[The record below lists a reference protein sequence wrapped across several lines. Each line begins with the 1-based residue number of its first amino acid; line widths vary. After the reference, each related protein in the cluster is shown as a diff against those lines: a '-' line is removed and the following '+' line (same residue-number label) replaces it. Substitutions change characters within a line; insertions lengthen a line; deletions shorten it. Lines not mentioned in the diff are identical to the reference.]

1 MEPLLVLGPLSITPY
16 SLMIFSGA
24 VIGTLLAARK
34 KTVRPALP
42 LTALLAL
49 ILGHVVWCLMNDT
62 SMEYYGSS
70 LLFQPW
76 RGGYTLYGALLG
88 GFLGALI
95 TARLTRVRLTEITD
109 GLAAGAAA
117 LLFFA
122 RMGEYF
128 SGQGCGAVLE
138 NEGLHFF
145 PLAYIPWGETA
156 ESADW
161 CYAVWFWEA
170 AAALVL
176 LAVLLLRRPSRRGDP
191 TFIFLSVLGLTQI
204 FFEQLRR
211 DDYVSLTGFVRFSQV
226 GALVSLIAVMITLTV
241 LRRPKTL
248 TAVFCFLT
256 LAAASLTIMYVEFA
270 LDKTRYYPI
279 LYISTAATA
288 VITVCLLIISG
299 GRKGLASAGWAGL
312 SAFILLFSHALED
325 PEANSYVILYGFMVW
340 ALACI
345 GAAVSLLMKS
355 RPGEAKNL
363 PGETE
368 TLSGEVRR

>member
-24 VIGTLLAARK
+24 VIGTLLAIRK
-34 KTVRPALP
+34 KAVRPALP

-49 ILGHVVWCLMNDT
+49 ILGHVIWCLMNDT

-95 TARLTRVRLTEITD
+95 TARLTRVRLLEITD

-128 SGQGCGAVLE
+128 SGQGIGAVLE
-138 NEGLHFF
+138 NEGLCFF
-145 PLAYIPWGETA
+145 PLAFVPWGEAA
-156 ESADW
+156 EGAEW
-161 CYAVWFWEA
+161 YYAVWFWEA
-170 AAALVL
+170 MAALVL
-176 LAVLLLRRPSRRGDP
+176 LAALLLRRPSRRGDP
-191 TFIFLSVLGLTQI
+191 TFIFLSVLGITQI

-241 LRRPKTL
+241 LRRPKTR

-256 LAAASLTIMYVEFA
+256 LVTASLTIMYVEFA
-270 LDKTRYYPI
+270 LDKTRYYPF
-279 LYISTAATA
+279 LYVSTAVTA
-288 VITVCLLIISG
+288 VIAVCLLIFAG
-299 GRKGLASAGWAGL
+299 GRNGLVPAGWIGL

-325 PEANSYVILYGFMVW
+325 PEANSYVILYGFMAW

-345 GAAVSLLMKS
+345 GNAVSILMK
-355 RPGEAKNL
+355 N
-363 PGETE
+363 GETKDLPAE
-368 TLSGEVRR
+368 TERRPVEVQR